1 MKFKNITDKE
11 FVDVSLI
18 LAGILPRGT
27 TIKPGDII
35 DIKDPEMAKRIQIN
49 ANYQK
54 VEEAVPKKATEE
66 KKKGGK

>member
-18 LAGILPRGT
+18 LAGMLPRGT

-35 DIKDPEMAKRIQIN
+35 EVKDPEMIKRIQCN

-54 VEEAVPKKATEE
+54 IKESVPKKVTEE

>member
-11 FVDVSLI
+11 IVDVSLI
-18 LAGILPRGT
+18 LAGILPKGT

-35 DIKDPEMAKRIQIN
+35 EVKDPEMAGRMQYN

-54 VEEAVPKKATEE
+54 VEEVAPKKATEE